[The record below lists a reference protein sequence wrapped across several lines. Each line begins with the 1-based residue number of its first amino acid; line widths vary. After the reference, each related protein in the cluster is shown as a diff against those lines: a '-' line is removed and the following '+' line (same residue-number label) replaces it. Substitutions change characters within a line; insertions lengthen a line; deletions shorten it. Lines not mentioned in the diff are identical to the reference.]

1 MFLRKP
7 TAEAQR
13 GRVATK
19 RIGVISRKDAKA
31 AKKREILF
39 QTWCSWRL
47 GGSKVQIRNVSCF
60 RKFAQPTKTLNR
72 SSAEGA
78 E

>member
-39 QTWCSWRL
+39 QTW
-47 GGSKVQIRNVSCF
+47 
-60 RKFAQPTKTLNR
+60 
-72 SSAEGA
+72 
-78 E
+78 